1 VLIHRSFQSGK
12 KDSRVR
18 TPDDYRAMRGDIKKM
33 VQDLRSQFILRRAGG
48 TRKLAISRNGRAPMQ
63 QLRDRYATV
72 SRLCAA

>member
-33 VQDLRSQFILRRAGG
+33 VQDLRSQFILQ
-48 TRKLAISRNGRAPMQ
+48 AP
-63 QLRDRYATV
+63 
-72 SRLCAA
+72 